1 MSELPDELWRQI
13 LEIGVNSH
21 GLNYKDL
28 CCVSISSRRLRR
40 LSDDD
45 CFWSHLLSS
54 DYPSSSSSFPS
65 SASSAKSLYKIRL
78 ERDRNR
84 KKRAHRRAVLRKDS
98 QIAEHYRKLGA
109 LENQLMEETNKLT
122 TTLTEL
128 SNLRR
133 VREATVALTVW
144 QPEVIRGRQKQIVEQ
159 CSVSV
164 DSRSQTL
171 DMELKLCKQQIA
183 IFQKALT
190 NEKQRLNLAKE
201 ELASLKYHPLKDQ
214 KFTESRYNESHI
226 KRKSN
231 DVIDSKV
238 KQLRSS

>member
-65 SASSAKSLYKIRL
+65 SASSSKSLYKIRYEKEYMELHNFSYFVFVFVSSCFLFSSGRYLFVLVLLVRL

-133 VREATVALTVW
+133 VR
-144 QPEVIRGRQKQIVEQ
+144 
-159 CSVSV
+159 
-164 DSRSQTL
+164 
-171 DMELKLCKQQIA
+171 
-183 IFQKALT
+183 
-190 NEKQRLNLAKE
+190 
-201 ELASLKYHPLKDQ
+201 
-214 KFTESRYNESHI
+214 
-226 KRKSN
+226 
-231 DVIDSKV
+231 
-238 KQLRSS
+238 